1 MTSFIKHVFGSSVYK
16 RVAQSGWCACGHQN
30 QDAASCVDTPF
41 FYPHAE
47 KGRSTLDQLSGGA
60 RAAVEA
66 KIRELYTEDVTFYEW
81 NRRLRNRDGSAPDGV
96 GCT

>member
-1 MTSFIKHVFGSSVYK
+1 MASVKLVPFPSRSESS
-16 RVAQSGWCACGHQN
+16 
-30 QDAASCVDTPF
+30 AAV
-41 FYPHAE
+41 
-47 KGRSTLDQLSGGA
+47 STLDQLSGEA

>member
-1 MTSFIKHVFGSSVYK
+1 MLTKPPS
-16 RVAQSGWCACGHQN
+16 AQAQVPLQH
-30 QDAASCVDTPF
+30 TPF
-41 FYPHAE
+41 FFPHVE
-47 KGRSTLDQLSGGA
+47 KGRSTLDQLSGEA